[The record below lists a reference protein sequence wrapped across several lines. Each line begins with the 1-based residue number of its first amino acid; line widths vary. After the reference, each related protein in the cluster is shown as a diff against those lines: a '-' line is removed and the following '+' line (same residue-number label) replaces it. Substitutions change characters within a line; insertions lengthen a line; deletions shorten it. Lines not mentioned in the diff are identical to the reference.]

1 MIGDLQPARQEK
13 SSAVVGGYLDCV
25 FDRDMKILYKMC
37 CWKLDKK
44 MGKKAQISNSIKIRG
59 LVDLQIN
66 GYKGVHFSDI
76 NLTRDDFILACRGVF
91 EAGTTAFLPTI
102 ITSSKEVYEHNLP
115 IMAAALQEP
124 EFRGRLLGIHI
135 EGPFL
140 STEKGSR
147 GAHDEQWISKPDVD
161 YLKQLIDWADG
172 RVKLLTI
179 AAEPDGAEKLARYA
193 VDHGITVSLGHQM
206 AGEQD
211 LRRLV
216 QTGATSLT
224 HLGNGVPAMLPRHE
238 NPIWAGLGNDD
249 LTAMIIT
256 DGHHLPASI
265 LKTIIRT
272 KGPKRCVVVSDAS
285 SPAGLPA
292 GKYEALGHQVVL
304 EEDGLLRDLTT
315 GYLGGSSA
323 TMLQCMNHLASL
335 DLVGTDEL
343 LAMGFDNPLALIGLG
358 PDDVAQARDIWF
370 DKEHKIF
377 QLEK

>member
-1 MIGDLQPARQEK
+1 
-13 SSAVVGGYLDCV
+13 
-25 FDRDMKILYKMC
+25 
-37 CWKLDKK
+37 

-115 IMAAALQEP
+115 IMTAALQEP

-193 VDHGITVSLGHQM
+193 VDRGITVSLGHQM

-216 QTGATSLT
+216 RAGATSLT

-343 LAMGFDNPLALIGLG
+343 LAMGFDNPLKLIGLG

-370 DKEHKIF
+370 DEEHKIF
-377 QLEK
+377 YLEK

>member
-1 MIGDLQPARQEK
+1 
-13 SSAVVGGYLDCV
+13 
-25 FDRDMKILYKMC
+25 
-37 CWKLDKK
+37 
-44 MGKKAQISNSIKIRG
+44 MGRKAQISNGIKIRG
-59 LVDLQIN
+59 LVDLQVN

-76 NLTRDDFILACRGVF
+76 SLTQEDFVMACRGVF
-91 EAGTTAFLPTI
+91 EADTTAFLPTM
-102 ITSSKEVYEHNLP
+102 ITSPKEVYEHNLP
-115 IMAAALQEP
+115 IMAEVLQEA
-124 EFRGRLLGIHI
+124 EFHDRLLGFHI
-135 EGPFL
+135 EGPFI
-140 STEKGSR
+140 SAQNGAR
-147 GAHDEQWISKPDVD
+147 GAHDTQWISKPDVD

-179 AAEPDGAEKLARYA
+179 AAEPEGAEKLASYA
-193 VDHGITVSLGHQM
+193 VDRGITVSLGHQM

-211 LRRLV
+211 LCRLV
-216 QTGATSLT
+216 RAGAVSLT
-224 HLGNGVPAMLPRHE
+224 HLGNGVPAMLSRHE

-256 DGHHLPASI
+256 DGHHLPVSI

-272 KGPKRCVVVSDAS
+272 KNPKRCVVVSDAS

-323 TMLQCMNHLASL
+323 TMLQCMNYLASL

-358 PDDVAQARDIWF
+358 PKDVAQGRSIRF

-377 QLEK
+377 RLQA